1 MKVLLTMIIIMTYT
15 VITEIQSLNNQ
26 EDEMKNNKL
35 IERFLRYVKI
45 DTQSNEEN
53 ENSPS
58 TEKQFDLAR
67 KLVEELM
74 DLGLDDVSLDEF
86 CNVMASLPANTD
98 KSLPSIG
105 LLAHMDTATD
115 MTGKNVNP
123 RIVENYDGSDIVL
136 NKETGIS
143 INVSDFPEIKN
154 YIGND
159 IIVTDGTTLLGADD
173 KAGIAEIMT
182 ALEYFAENPDVKHGP
197 VKIAFTPDEEVGR
210 GTVNFD
216 LEKFGADFA
225 YTVDGGGLGELEF
238 ETFNASQAKIRINGR
253 NVHPGSAKNKM
264 ISAQRIGFELEAML
278 PKEQKPEYTEGYE
291 GYFHLLDCSGDVESF
306 NMRYIIRDHD
316 LEKLKARNELM
327 KNTVSYLN
335 SKYGE
340 NTVEFDLK
348 IQYYNM
354 REKIEPTFHIVETA
368 KEVIEELGI
377 TPVIKPIRGGTDGAM
392 LSYKG
397 LPTPNIFTGG
407 HNYHGK
413 YEYIPIQSME
423 KSVEV
428 IKGIILKYA
437 EK

>member
-1 MKVLLTMIIIMTYT
+1 MN
-15 VITEIQSLNNQ
+15 S
-26 EDEMKNNKL
+26 KL
-35 IERFLRYVKI
+35 VERFLRYVKI

-58 TEKQFDLAR
+58 TEKQFDLA
-67 KLVEELM
+67 KILVEELKR
-74 DLGLDDVSLDEF
+74 LGLEDVSLDQY
-86 CNVMASLPANTD
+86 CNVMAVLPANTD
-98 KSLPSIG
+98 KHLPSIG
-105 LLAHMDTATD
+105 FLAHMDTATD
-115 MTGKNVNP
+115 MTGTNVNP
-123 RIVENYDGSDIVL
+123 RIVENYNGNDIVL
-136 NKETGIS
+136 NEETGVTIK
-143 INVSDFPEIKN
+143 VSDFPEIKD
-154 YIGND
+154 YIGKD

-182 ALEYFAENPDVKHGP
+182 ALEYFVENPQVIHGP
-197 VKIAFTPDEEVGR
+197 LKIAFTPDEEVGR
-210 GTVNFD
+210 GTVHFD
-216 LEKFGADFA
+216 IEKFNADFA

-264 ISAQRIGFELEAML
+264 ISAQRIGFELEGML

-306 NMRYIIRDHD
+306 NMRFIIRDHD
-316 LEKLKARNELM
+316 MEKFKARNELM
-327 KNTVSYLN
+327 ENTVSYLN

-340 NTVEFDLK
+340 STVEMDLK

-368 KEVIEELGI
+368 KEVIKELGI
-377 TPVIKPIRGGTDGAM
+377 TPIVKPIRGGTDGAM
-392 LSYKG
+392 LSYRG

-423 KSVEV
+423 KAVEV
-428 IKGIILKYA
+428 IKGIICKYA
-437 EK
+437 EQQ